1 MNISF
6 LDLVGMIYKSFHE
19 GNMRSCKKIKDLG
32 EDRRRTASMYLETFY
47 RVLPLLVETRGHLL
61 LLL

>member
-1 MNISF
+1 MEEE
-6 LDLVGMIYKSFHE
+6 LVSV
-19 GNMRSCKKIKDLG
+19 
-32 EDRRRTASMYLETFY
+32 YLETFY